1 LTYSLFSD
9 IVLEKLSKGDNYM
22 NGRLVLQK
30 YHKLFVAN
38 FENMTVDEAKS
49 IFYFL
54 VQSNEW
60 KEKITPDEDLTT
72 TEINL
77 MKSNEGY
84 CFNVSYSYG
93 DFLRELLAKKA
104 FGTIHFDET
113 SNLYRISML
122 VNKKE
127 LLLHTEKEYLVTEEY
142 GFINSN
148 LVRKTMICDNVSEE
162 IVKANL
168 DDVTDL
174 KVYANNQFEDNT
186 FSDLKNHRYNLNMK
200 R

>member
-77 MKSNEGY
+77 MKSDEGY

-113 SNLYRISML
+113 SKLYRISML

-127 LLLHTEKEYLVTEEY
+127 PLLHTEKEYLVTEEY
-142 GFINSN
+142 EFINSN
-148 LVRKTMICDNVSEE
+148 LVKKTMICDNVSEE

-174 KVYANNQFEDNT
+174 KVYASNQFEDSP
-186 FSDLKNHRYNLNMK
+186 FSDLKNQRYNLNMK

>member
-1 LTYSLFSD
+1 LTYSLFND

-77 MKSNEGY
+77 MKSDEGY

-93 DFLRELLAKKA
+93 DFLRELLAKKV

-113 SNLYRISML
+113 SKLYRISMF

-127 LLLHTEKEYLVTEEY
+127 PLLHTEKEYLVTEEY
-142 GFINSN
+142 EFINSN
-148 LVRKTMICDNVSEE
+148 LVKKTMICDNVSEE

-174 KVYANNQFEDNT
+174 KVYASNQFEDSP
-186 FSDLKNHRYNLNMK
+186 FSDLKNQRYNLNMK